1 LAQYLMTSI
10 TDDTIIFGLLAFIL
24 AGVFYTQK
32 DQKFSAFYKVI
43 PAVLLCYL
51 LPALLVYLRVIDP
64 TESKLYFVASRY
76 LLPAALVLMT
86 LSVDLKAVLR
96 LGPKSLIMF
105 FTGTGGIIIG
115 GPLALIFTG
124 TLWPELLQLEGNDAI
139 WRGLAT
145 VAGSWIGG
153 GANQAA
159 MLEVFS
165 YNKNLYG
172 SMVLVD
178 VLVANFWLAI
188 LIFLVGKKTQIDHY
202 LKADSQSIDDLIEK
216 MEGYQKRV
224 RRVASTT
231 DLMLL
236 LGVGFGSVGIAHFIG
251 NFISSNLPYWFPVL
265 NDPKHIL
272 ASITS
277 PFLWM
282 VLTATVIGILASKT
296 SLRSLDGIGSSNLG
310 SVFIYLLVATIGMQI
325 DLRAI
330 GEQPEL
336 LIIGLIWILI
346 HSLLLFIVGKWIKAP
361 YFFLAVG
368 SQANVGGAA
377 TAPVIAASFHPALS
391 SVGILLAICGYIV
404 GTIGAY
410 LCALLLQAAHNL

>member
-1 LAQYLMTSI
+1 MDSI
-10 TDDTIIFGLLAFIL
+10 TNDTIIFGLLASIL
-24 AGVFYTQK
+24 ALVFYTQK
-32 DQKFSAFYKVI
+32 HQRFQSFYSVV

-51 LPALLVYLRVIDP
+51 LPAILVYLKVIDP
-64 TESKLYFVASRY
+64 SESKLYFVASRY

-96 LGPKSLIMF
+96 LGPKALIMF
-105 FTGTGGIIIG
+105 FTGTLGIIIG
-115 GPLALIFTG
+115 GPLALLVMGSF
-124 TLWPELLQLEGNDAI
+124 WPELLQLEGNDAI

-145 VAGSWIGG
+145 IAGSWIGG

-188 LIFLVGKKTQIDHY
+188 LIFFVGKKTQIDRY
-202 LKADSQSIDDLIEK
+202 LKADNRSIDHLIKK
-216 MEGYQKRV
+216 MEGYQKSV
-224 RRVASTT
+224 RRVATTT

-236 LGVGFGSVGIAHFIG
+236 LGIGFGAVGLAHFIG
-251 NFISSNLPYWFPVL
+251 NFISSHLPYWFPVL
-265 NDPKHIL
+265 DDPKHIL

-282 VLTATVIGILASKT
+282 VLTATIIGIIASKT
-296 SLRSLDGIGSSNLG
+296 NLRSLEGVGSSNLG

-336 LIIGLIWILI
+336 LLIGLIWIAI
-346 HSLLLFIVGKWIKAP
+346 HSILLFSVGKWIKAP

-377 TAPVIAASFHPALS
+377 SAPVIAASFHPALS

-410 LCALLLQAAHNL
+410 FCGLLLQVAHNL

>member
-1 LAQYLMTSI
+1 MTSI

-24 AGVFYTQK
+24 ASVFYTQK

-51 LPALLVYLRVIDP
+51 LPALLVYLRIIDP
-64 TESKLYFVASRY
+64 KESKLYFVASRY

-105 FTGTGGIIIG
+105 FTGTVGIIIG

-178 VLVANFWLAI
+178 VLVANLWLAI
-188 LIFLVGKKTQIDHY
+188 LIFFVGKKTQIDHY

-216 MEGYQKRV
+216 MEGYQKSV

-346 HSLLLFIVGKWIKAP
+346 HSLLLFLVGKWIKAP

>member
-1 LAQYLMTSI
+1 MTSI

-24 AGVFYTQK
+24 ASVFYTQK

-51 LPALLVYLRVIDP
+51 LPALLVYLRIIDP

-105 FTGTGGIIIG
+105 FTGTVGIIIG

-124 TLWPELLQLEGNDAI
+124 TLWPELLQLERNDAI

-188 LIFLVGKKTQIDHY
+188 LIFFVGKKTQIDRY
-202 LKADSQSIDDLIEK
+202 LKADNRSIDHLIEK

-346 HSLLLFIVGKWIKAP
+346 HSLLLFLVGKWIKAP

>member
-1 LAQYLMTSI
+1 MTSI

-51 LPALLVYLRVIDP
+51 LPALLVYLRIIDP
-64 TESKLYFVASRY
+64 KESKLYFVASRY

-105 FTGTGGIIIG
+105 FTGTVGIIIG

-216 MEGYQKRV
+216 MEGYQKSV

-236 LGVGFGSVGIAHFIG
+236 LGVGFGSVGMAHFIG

-346 HSLLLFIVGKWIKAP
+346 HSLLLFLVGKWIKAP

>member
-1 LAQYLMTSI
+1 MTSI

-51 LPALLVYLRVIDP
+51 LPAILVYLRIIDP

-105 FTGTGGIIIG
+105 FTGTVGIIIG

-159 MLEVFS
+159 MLE
-165 YNKNLYG
+165 
-172 SMVLVD
+172 
-178 VLVANFWLAI
+178 
-188 LIFLVGKKTQIDHY
+188 
-202 LKADSQSIDDLIEK
+202 
-216 MEGYQKRV
+216 
-224 RRVASTT
+224 
-231 DLMLL
+231 
-236 LGVGFGSVGIAHFIG
+236 GF
-251 NFISSNLPYWFPVL
+251 N
-265 NDPKHIL
+265 
-272 ASITS
+272 
-277 PFLWM
+277 
-282 VLTATVIGILASKT
+282 
-296 SLRSLDGIGSSNLG
+296 
-310 SVFIYLLVATIGMQI
+310 
-325 DLRAI
+325 
-330 GEQPEL
+330 
-336 LIIGLIWILI
+336 
-346 HSLLLFIVGKWIKAP
+346 
-361 YFFLAVG
+361 
-368 SQANVGGAA
+368 
-377 TAPVIAASFHPALS
+377 
-391 SVGILLAICGYIV
+391 
-404 GTIGAY
+404 
-410 LCALLLQAAHNL
+410 

>member
-1 LAQYLMTSI
+1 MTSI

-51 LPALLVYLRVIDP
+51 LPAILVYLRIIDP

-105 FTGTGGIIIG
+105 FTGTVGIIIG

-188 LIFLVGKKTQIDHY
+188 LIFFVGKKTQIDHY
-202 LKADSQSIDDLIEK
+202 LMADSQSIDDLIEK
-216 MEGYQKRV
+216 MEGYQKSV

-346 HSLLLFIVGKWIKAP
+346 HSLLLFLVGKWIKAP

>member
-1 LAQYLMTSI
+1 MTSI

-51 LPALLVYLRVIDP
+51 LPALLVYLRIIDP
-64 TESKLYFVASRY
+64 KESKLYFVASRY

-105 FTGTGGIIIG
+105 FTGTVGIIIG

-188 LIFLVGKKTQIDHY
+188 LIFFVGKKTQIDHY

-346 HSLLLFIVGKWIKAP
+346 HSLLLFLVGKWIKAP